1 MAGAAKRC
9 YTSCGTD
16 VTQGNVAALRYALP
30 EVELI
35 STSRNGGGNKSVAWN
50 VCRRVFYSH
59 KWAIFLATWVATKLR
74 DRLHEKLPSVT

>member
-1 MAGAAKRC
+1 MASAAKRC
-9 YTSCGTD
+9 YTSCRTD
-16 VTQGNVAALRYALP
+16 VTQRNDQKIVAALRDALP

-50 VCRRVFYSH
+50 VCCRVFYNH

-74 DRLHEKLPSVT
+74 DRPSVT